1 MENGEILLFPLVVSR
16 QSADPLNIIQSP
28 FYNDNQNTNTKN
40 DLGGSKNET
49 GENKNEC
56 KPKENKETI
65 EQNLLTLTKSFIDN
79 GPMEKLLKFIAE
91 EKEKLRQRE
100 TEMMKLM
107 FSYQHPPFQE
117 PSSLIPFHYH
127 SPSSCGNSSPFQ

>member
-65 EQNLLTLTKSFIDN
+65 EQNLLTITKSFTIV
-79 GPMEKLLKFIAE
+79 LLRVEIHPLFSKFLFIKITSLPE
-91 EKEKLRQRE
+91 EKETPKILFLSAMCCKHHPSP
-100 TEMMKLM
+100 TYNPTWTT
-107 FSYQHPPFQE
+107 YQGKH
-117 PSSLIPFHYH
+117 
-127 SPSSCGNSSPFQ
+127 